1 MAAAAR
7 PLVQVYTGDSN
18 VVTQVPLPGVLL
30 APIRPDIVRHV
41 HTNIAKNDRQ
51 PYAVAREAGE
61 QTSAASWGTGRAVA
75 RVPRVPGGGTHRSG
89 QAAFGN
95 NCRGGRM
102 FGATKIWRKWHRK
115 VNVSQRRFAICSALA
130 ASAVPALVMAR
141 GHKIGAVPEIPLV
154 VATGQMAALTKTKDA
169 VELLH
174 KLGAKGDLARCSK
187 RKLRAGRGK
196 MRNRRYVRKL
206 GPLVIFNEKNNE
218 KATLTRAFRN
228 IPGVDLVC
236 VTRLNLLKLA
246 PGGHVGRFVVWSQD
260 AFERLDHLYGTV
272 TQAATEKKDY
282 HVPRNIMT
290 TTDLSR
296 IINSV
301 EVQSALRAKKSKARG
316 TPRKKNPLTN
326 LGFRAKLDPHTIA
339 RRREAILSHTKS
351 PAKIAGIKKA
361 KKAKR
366 IALKKT
372 KSTKF
377 IKRMLAP

>member
-1 MAAAAR
+1 
-7 PLVQVYTGDSN
+7 VQVFTGDSN

-30 APIRPDIVRHV
+30 APIRPDVVRFV

-115 VNVSQRRFAICSALA
+115 VNVSQRRFAIASALA

-141 GHKIGAVPEIPLV
+141 GHKIGSVPEIPLV
-154 VATGQMAALTKTKDA
+154 IATDKVASLTKTKDA
-169 VELLH
+169 VELLNS
-174 KLGAKGDLARCSK
+174 LGAKADLARCAK
-187 RKLRAGRGK
+187 RKLRVGRGK

-206 GPLVIFNEKNNE
+206 GPLVIFNEKVNE
-218 KATLTRAFRN
+218 KVTLTRAFRN

-246 PGGHVGRFVVWSQD
+246 PGGHVGRFVVWTQD
-260 AFERLDHLYGTV
+260 AFERLDKLYGTA

-301 EVQSALRAKKSKARG
+301 EVQSALRAKKSKTRG
-316 TPRKKNPLTN
+316 APRKKNPLTN
-326 LGFRAKLDPHTIA
+326 MGFRQKLDPNTIA
-339 RRREAILSHTKS
+339 RRRAAILSQKKTPS
-351 PAKIAGIKKA
+351 QIAGIKKA
-361 KKAKR
+361 KLAKR
-366 IALKKT
+366 KSMKKVT
-372 KSTKF
+372 SSKF

>member
-1 MAAAAR
+1 
-7 PLVQVYTGDSN
+7 VQVFTGDSN

-30 APIRPDIVRHV
+30 APIRPDVVRFV

-115 VNVSQRRFAICSALA
+115 VNVSQRRFAIASALA

-141 GHKIGAVPEIPLV
+141 GHKIGSVPEVPLV
-154 VATGQMAALTKTKDA
+154 VATNKIATLEKTKDA
-169 VELLH
+169 VALLVS
-174 KLGAKGDLARCSK
+174 LGAKADLARCAK

-206 GPLVIFNEKNNE
+206 GPLVIFNESGGQ

-246 PGGHVGRFVVWSQD
+246 PGGHVGRFVVWAQD
-260 AFERLDHLYGTV
+260 AFERLDKLYGSS
-272 TQAATEKKDY
+272 TQAATEKKNY
-282 HVPRNIMT
+282 HVPRNVMT
-290 TTDLSR
+290 TTDLAR

-301 EVQSALRAKKSKARG
+301 EVQSALRAKKSKPRG
-316 TPRKKNPLTN
+316 APRKKNGLKN
-326 LGFRAKLDPHTIA
+326 LGVRQKLDPNTIA
-339 RRREAILSHTKS
+339 RRRAALLSQAKS
-351 PAKIAGIKKA
+351 PKKIAAIKKA
-361 KKAKR
+361 KVTKRKAM
-366 IALKKT
+366 KKIT
-372 KSTKF
+372 SNKF
-377 IKRMLAP
+377 VKRMLAQ

>member
-1 MAAAAR
+1 VA
-7 PLVQVYTGDSN
+7 
-18 VVTQVPLPGVLL
+18 LPGVLL

-141 GHKIGAVPEIPLV
+141 GHKIGSVPEIPLV
-154 VATGQMAALTKTKDA
+154 VSTDKVASLTKTKDA

-174 KLGAKGDLARCSK
+174 QLGAKADLARCAK

-206 GPLVIFNEKNNE
+206 GPLVIFNEKVNE
-218 KATLTRAFRN
+218 KVTLTRAFRN

-246 PGGHVGRFVVWSQD
+246 PGGHVGRFVVWTQD
-260 AFERLDHLYGTV
+260 AFERLDKLYGTT

-301 EVQSALRAKKSKARG
+301 EVQSALRAKKTKARG
-316 TPRKKNPLTN
+316 APRKKNPLTN
-326 LGFRAKLDPHTIA
+326 LGFRQKLDPNTIA
-339 RRREAILSHTKS
+339 RRRAALLSHTKTPS
-351 PAKIAGIKKA
+351 QIAGIKKA
-361 KKAKR
+361 KLAKR
-366 IALKKT
+366 KALKKVT
-372 KSTKF
+372 SSKF
-377 IKRMLAP
+377 VKRMLAP